1 MYFKKSFD
9 TSYML
14 SVLPGT
20 IGGMKAVSVDN
31 SGAMDM
37 TDDAFINCYLK
48 TTR

>member
-1 MYFKKSFD
+1 
-9 TSYML
+9 ML

-37 TDDAFINCYLK
+37 TDDASY
-48 TTR
+48 